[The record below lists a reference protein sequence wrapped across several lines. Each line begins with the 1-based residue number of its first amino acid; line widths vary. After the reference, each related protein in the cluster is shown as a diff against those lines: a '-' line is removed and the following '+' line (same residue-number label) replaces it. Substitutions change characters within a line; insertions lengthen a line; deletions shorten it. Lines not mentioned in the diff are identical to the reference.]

1 MYMKRPS
8 AIVVNHKDEVF
19 VKDDVAVFAF
29 KADGTFIRTIA
40 KGKLGHPFGKW
51 SDKIT
56 YEVCYA
62 TTYSRVHVLLPRYI
76 NCIWRFCYTSN

>member
-51 SDKIT
+51 SDK
-56 YEVCYA
+56 
-62 TTYSRVHVLLPRYI
+62 TT
-76 NCIWRFCYTSN
+76 

>member
-40 KGKLGHPFGKW
+40 KGKLGHPFGKL

-56 YEVCYA
+56 YQICYA
-62 TTYSRVHVLLPRYI
+62 STYCRMHVLLLRYM
-76 NCIWRFCYTSN
+76 NCIWRLYYTSK

>member
-1 MYMKRPS
+1 MNMKRPS

-29 KADGTFIRTIA
+29 KADGTCIRTIA
-40 KGKLGHPFGKW
+40 KGKLGHPFGKL

-56 YEVCYA
+56 
-62 TTYSRVHVLLPRYI
+62 
-76 NCIWRFCYTSN
+76 